1 MSNDSNALVKKEE
14 NLPISSTVGVFSS
27 ILCFEDAQRM
37 AKPLATSQLVPTAY
51 RNRIDDC
58 LIALEIAQRIGASP
72 LGVLQNLYIVHGKP
86 AWSSQFL
93 IACINASGKFSPVRY
108 KMTGTKG
115 KPTYGC
121 IAWAKDIAGEV
132 LESPEVTLAM
142 AEAEG
147 WSTKAGSKWK
157 AMPELM
163 LRYRAATL
171 FARLYAPELTM
182 GIRSADEVIDISPV
196 VTEPSSRFES
206 APEPAPQVADE
217 IEDEIPMD
225 FPTPPDAEVE
235 PEAPQPPKRQ
245 LLTRRPP
252 VLDTT
257 GFELDLHTWLSDHN
271 AGVSGEQI
279 KAICG
284 RDNVP
289 FDSNLF
295 ENDAQTLK
303 SLVKTIKGQ

>member
-1 MSNDSNALVKKEE
+1 MSINSNNALVKKEE

-257 GFELDLHTWLSDHN
+257 GFELDLHTWLIDN
-271 AGVSGEQI
+271 AGGISTEQI
-279 KAICG
+279 KAKCD

-289 FDSNLF
+289 FDSGLF
-295 ENDAQTLK
+295 TNDAEILK
-303 SLVKTIKGQ
+303 SFVQTILG